1 MSETLESTVFKP
13 VQELAVDCNTP
24 PERYIYT
31 CSNEAIGVNPPV
43 LDIPVIDLNSLQ
55 SSSPS
60 ADRELEKLRASVT
73 SCGCFQL
80 IGHGMTSSFL
90 DQVSSIGRDFF
101 ALPVKEKLKCLR
113 TAENT
118 QGYGHD
124 TKFSENQV
132 LDWTDRLYLITSP
145 EDQIKFQSWPECPE
159 SFRKLLQEYTEKI
172 NLLTEAV
179 LKVLSRSL
187 NLKESCFLDQ
197 YGENAYMVARFNYYP
212 PSPRPDLTLGVKPH
226 ADGSAMT
233 FLIQD
238 KQVEGLQVLKD
249 DQWFNVPNVPDALLV
264 NIGDQVEIMSN
275 GIYKS
280 PVHRVVTNSERERIT
295 VAMFCSPN
303 SSRYIEPAEE
313 LISKRRPR
321 LYKKVNNYFDMCF
334 EGYQHGKPAIEAAK
348 M

>member
-118 QGYGHD
+118 QG
-124 TKFSENQV
+124 
-132 LDWTDRLYLITSP
+132 
-145 EDQIKFQSWPECPE
+145 
-159 SFRKLLQEYTEKI
+159 KLLQEYTEKI